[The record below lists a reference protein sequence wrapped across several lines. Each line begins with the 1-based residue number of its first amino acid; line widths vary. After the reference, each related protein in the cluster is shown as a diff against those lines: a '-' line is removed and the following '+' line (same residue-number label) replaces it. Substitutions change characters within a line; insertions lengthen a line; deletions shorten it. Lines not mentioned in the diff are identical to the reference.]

1 MWSCYLPTCSSPIL
15 KHWKSYSVRA
25 NGRWV
30 PQSIQIVGFMRSLV
44 YLSTSITSVYAWTF
58 CSHTLMIIHAV
69 RSTFYKHTH
78 TCTHIYTDR
87 AKALLICV
95 MAPLLTVGR
104 TLRRQNRYKA
114 PTVVQNC
121 CSSFAIVSISDT
133 IDGSNLAAYNCI
145 IHQDTR
151 AHTCTYVC
159 TCNHSNPK
167 VMSY

>member
-78 TCTHIYTDR
+78 TCTHIHRQGQSTANMCDGTTVNSRTDSQ
-87 AKALLICV
+87 KTQSL
-95 MAPLLTVGR
+95 
-104 TLRRQNRYKA
+104 Q
-114 PTVVQNC
+114 
-121 CSSFAIVSISDT
+121 
-133 IDGSNLAAYNCI
+133 GSNCGTELLFFICHCLHKWHNRWLQLSSLQL
-145 IHQDTR
+145 H
-151 AHTCTYVC
+151 HTPG
-159 TCNHSNPK
+159 HK
-167 VMSY
+167 GSYMYICMHM